1 MVNILLCGCFG
12 HMGKVITD
20 CVGNRDD
27 CRIVAG
33 VDINTEESASFPVYK
48 SADEFDGK
56 ADVIIDFSHPNAL
69 AGLLRYSLKNKC
81 PAVISTTGLSDEQ
94 KDAITEASNEVPL
107 FFSGNMSLGINL
119 LQELA
124 YKTAKVLGNGFDV
137 EIVEM
142 HHNQKIDAPSGT
154 ALMLADSV
162 SSAMDEQPKYEYNRQ
177 SKREKR
183 TKNEIG
189 IHSVRGGTIV
199 GEHEIIFAGR
209 DEIIKLSHSAASK
222 DIFAVGA
229 VNAAIFLYDKKPGLY
244 SMRDMV
250 ESV

>member
-1 MVNILLCGCFG
+1 MVDILLCGCFG

-20 CVGNRDD
+20 CVANRDD

-48 SADEFDGK
+48 SCEDFDGK

-94 KDAITEASNEVPL
+94 KNAITEASKDVPL

-124 YKTAKVLGNGFDV
+124 YKAAKVLGDGFDV

-154 ALMLADSV
+154 ALMLAHSV
-162 SSAMDEQPKYEYNRQ
+162 SSAMEEQPKYEYNRQ

-209 DEIIKLSHSAASK
+209 DEVIKLSHSAASK

-244 SMRDMV
+244 SMRDIV
-250 ESV
+250 ESI

>member
-20 CVGNRDD
+20 CIANRYD

-94 KDAITEASNEVPL
+94 KNAITEASKEVPL

-124 YKTAKVLGNGFDV
+124 YKAAKVLGNGFDV

-162 SSAMDEQPKYEYNRQ
+162 SSAMEEQPKYEYNRQ

-209 DEIIKLSHSAASK
+209 DEVIKLSHSAASK

-229 VNAAIFLYDKKPGLY
+229 VNAAIYLYDKKPGLY
-244 SMRDMV
+244 SMRDIV

>member
-20 CVGNRDD
+20 CIANRDD

-81 PAVISTTGLSDEQ
+81 PAVISTTGLNDEQ
-94 KDAITEASNEVPL
+94 KNAITEASKEVPL

-124 YKTAKVLGNGFDV
+124 YKAAKVLGNGFDV

-162 SSAMDEQPKYEYNRQ
+162 SSAMEEQPKYEYNRQ

-209 DEIIKLSHSAASK
+209 DEVIKLSHSAASK

-229 VNAAIFLYDKKPGLY
+229 VNAAIYLYDKKPGLY
-244 SMRDMV
+244 SMRDIV